1 LKRYNEFKDLHTLL
15 NKLYPNCPSIPG
27 KSFFKVTA
35 LDELNKRKD
44 HLESFL
50 KESIVRKDIMNNEQ
64 FRTFLEVNYN
74 FIII

>member
-1 LKRYNEFKDLHTLL
+1 MKRYNEFKDLHTLL